1 MRRKQGGQS
10 LFEAGVVTGV
20 LVTGL
25 ILAGGEFGK
34 IIDAVFE
41 ALGIKIEQSTN
52 CIPALPCASRRDI
65 VPGAPFVQ
73 GR

>member
-1 MRRKQGGQS
+1 MRRKQRGQS
-10 LFEAGVVTGV
+10 LFETGIAVGVIA
-20 LVTGL
+20 TGL
-25 ILAGGEFGK
+25 ILGIGEFGK

-41 ALGIKIEQSTN
+41 ALGFKIEQSTN